1 MIIWFKKSVIFL
13 TVVSFL
19 QFTGSLQSPN
29 NLSNTLLTDIALPE
43 TLSTDQKS
51 IGTVFSEMTNIN
63 SLCQYQS
70 NKPILPNSSVDT
82 SLHQVK
88 PFSFWYLCS

>member
-1 MIIWFKKSVIFL
+1 M
-13 TVVSFL
+13 
-19 QFTGSLQSPN
+19 
-29 NLSNTLLTDIALPE
+29 PE

-88 PFSFWYLCS
+88 PFSFRYLSS